1 MCALVGLVLCSGC
14 GGRDNS
20 GEVPPSAPAPVAAIQ
35 QPADQNQA
43 GEQAA
48 GDPVPTIP
56 LRVIR
61 TAEINLVVDD
71 FVEFEAGLAAVVE
84 RSQGYI
90 AASRLLSSAHFA
102 SSRRSGSW
110 TIRLPQSRIVEGMA
124 SLRALGE
131 LTDLRSQSQDVT
143 TEFVDLSARVR
154 NKEQEEQRLL
164 TLMEDRTRRLD
175 EVLALEREL
184 SRVRGEV
191 ERMQAQ
197 LRSLGDRT
205 DFSTITLN
213 ATEREPAAVAE
224 VPVVPTFA
232 ERMSSAFFGSSRNML
247 TVAEAALT
255 TVVLVVPWI
264 PMIVVAVVLFAGTR
278 RVLGRSDSRPGLFR

>member
-1 MCALVGLVLCSGC
+1 
-14 GGRDNS
+14 
-20 GEVPPSAPAPVAAIQ
+20 
-35 QPADQNQA
+35 
-43 GEQAA
+43 
-48 GDPVPTIP
+48 
-56 LRVIR
+56 
-61 TAEINLVVDD
+61 
-71 FVEFEAGLAAVVE
+71 
-84 RSQGYI
+84 
-90 AASRLLSSAHFA
+90 
-102 SSRRSGSW
+102 
-110 TIRLPQSRIVEGMA
+110 MA

-232 ERMSSAFFGSSRNML
+232 ERMSSAFFSSSRNML